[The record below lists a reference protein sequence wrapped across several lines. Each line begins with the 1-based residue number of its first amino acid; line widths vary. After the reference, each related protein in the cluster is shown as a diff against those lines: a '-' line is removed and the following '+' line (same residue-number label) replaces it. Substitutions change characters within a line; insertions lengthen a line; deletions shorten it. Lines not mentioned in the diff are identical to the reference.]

1 MHLFPLLIA
10 LCMSFIPV
18 PAICNDF
25 STNPEVALKSPF
37 SFVSSYSQWIDK
49 QNSFIDYFEVDGQEQ
64 ARVVFAGS
72 SMQDPDSDRPT
83 VSEGMGYGLLLACA
97 YNDQGTFD
105 KFLSYVISVAN
116 NDGCSLYYN
125 NACHTPAHFMMPWM
139 VNSAGKTFM
148 YTPPGASTAYNTS
161 SSATDA
167 DIQIAWAVYLA
178 SQKVQQNA
186 WQNTQFKTSEGTLDY
201 DGIFQK
207 MALGIRLA
215 DVDSK
220 ALRYSPGNQW
230 DIAGTKVMYPGYFT
244 PNAFAVLEKAP
255 IPDISVDCS
264 SFSIDNALAYK
275 FSGVLT
281 SSFKAITQSQDAH
294 DGLVPNVINY
304 DGISSGNVW
313 YDSFAYDACRFPMWT
328 SYFAQTNPGDPLA
341 ADMKISANKLL
352 NKLISY
358 VQKNTLPSLGVDAF
372 DGTAQGDWDSPS
384 IALNAPVMAAAYILG
399 DQDLYNQLSPPV
411 FSYDIAKNQPSKS
424 DAIGDSS
431 HYYTAAMVLISRA
444 ILENRLGTMV
454 SCE

>member
-1 MHLFPLLIA
+1 MRLFSMLIA
-10 LCMSFIPV
+10 LCLSFLSS

-25 STNPEVALKSPF
+25 STDAEVVLKSPF

-49 QNSFIDYFEVDGQEQ
+49 QNGFIDYFEVDSQEQ
-64 ARVVFAGS
+64 ARVVFVGS

-97 YNDQGTFD
+97 YNDQSTFD
-105 KFLSYVISVAN
+105 KFLSYVINVA
-116 NDGCSLYYN
+116 N
-125 NACHTPAHFMMPWM
+125 NACHTPAHFMMPWI
-139 VNSAGKTFM
+139 VNSAGNTFM
-148 YTPPGASTAYNTS
+148 YTPPGSSTAYNTS

-178 SQKVQQNA
+178 SQKVQQNT

-201 DGIFQK
+201 EGVFQK
-207 MALGIRLA
+207 MALGIRLT

-255 IPDISVDCS
+255 TPDISVDCS
-264 SFSIDNALAYK
+264 SFSIK
-275 FSGVLT
+275 FSDVLT
-281 SSFKAITQSQDAH
+281 NSFKAIEQSQNAH

-304 DGISSGNVW
+304 DGTSSGNVW

-328 SYFAQTNPGDPLA
+328 SYFVQTNPSDPLA
-341 ADMKISANKLL
+341 ADMRISANKLL

-372 DGTAQGDWDSPS
+372 DGTVQGDWDSPA
-384 IALNAPVMAAAYILG
+384 IALNAPVMTAAYILG
-399 DQDLYNQLSPPV
+399 NLDLYHQLSPPV
-411 FSYDIAKNQPSKS
+411 FSYDITKNQPSKS

-444 ILENRLGTMV
+444 ILENRL
-454 SCE
+454 